1 MINNRYLKQSRI
13 TFLLAYP
20 VMLSQLGQILVGVSD
35 SVMVGQLGTA
45 PLAGV
50 SLGNSIF
57 ILFLT
62 FGIGISYGITPLV
75 AKADGERDNKKII
88 EILKQGFL
96 VNGVTGILLFILLFL
111 TSFVFPYLNQPGE
124 VIILAKPYFLIISCS
139 IIPFMVFQVFRQF
152 AEGLSLTRQAMIITV
167 SGNILNVFFNYLLI
181 FGKLGFPAYGLMGAG
196 IATLIS
202 RIYMALAMILF
213 VGYGG
218 FFKPYWA
225 HFNKKGIDKSI
236 IRNILNIGLPSGM
249 QFIFEVGAF
258 SLAAIMIGWLGASSL
273 AAHQIAINLAAI
285 TYMMATGLAT
295 ATTIRV
301 GNQLGRKDYQSM
313 RLVGFTGF
321 YMSAVFMG
329 LNAIIL
335 ILGRHFFPSLYIS
348 EQEVIG
354 IASSLLFIAAIFQ
367 LSDGIQ
373 VVGLGALRGMADVKM
388 PTLITLVA
396 YWILALPLGYIL
408 GFSLHMGALGIWIG
422 LLAGLTV
429 AAVLLY
435 IRFDRLSQRRLSTT

>member
-1 MINNRYLKQSRI
+1 MIDRRYFKQSRI

-75 AKADGERDNKKII
+75 AKADGERNNNKII
-88 EILKQGFL
+88 EVLKHGFL
-96 VNGVTGILLFILLFL
+96 VNGITGLILFMLLFL
-111 TSFVFPYLNQPGE
+111 TSFIFPYLNQPE
-124 VIILAKPYFLIISCS
+124 DVILLAKPYFLVISFS

-152 AEGLSLTRQAMIITV
+152 AEGLSLTRQAMIITI
-167 SGNILNVFFNYLLI
+167 SGNILNVFFNYILI
-181 FGKLGFPAYGLMGAG
+181 FGKFGLPAYGLVGAG

-202 RIYMALAMILF
+202 RIYMAFAMILF
-213 VGYGG
+213 VAYGQI
-218 FFKPYWA
+218 FKPYWKE
-225 HFNKKGIDKSI
+225 FRKKGLDKGI
-236 IRNILNIGLPSGM
+236 IRNILSIGLPSGL

-258 SLAAIMIGWLGASSL
+258 SLAAIMIGWLGATSL

-301 GNQLGRKDYQSM
+301 GNQLGRKDYKSM
-313 RLVGFTGF
+313 RMVGFTGF
-321 YMSAVFMG
+321 YMSAIFMG
-329 LNAIIL
+329 FNALIL
-335 ILGRHFFPSLYIS
+335 ITGRHFFPTLYIN
-348 EQEVIG
+348 EPEVIE
-354 IASSLLFIAAIFQ
+354 IASSLLFIAAVFQ
-367 LSDGIQ
+367 LSDGVQ
-373 VVGLGALRGMADVKM
+373 VVGLGALRGMADVKI
-388 PTLITLVA
+388 PTLITLLA
-396 YWILALPLGYIL
+396 YWILALPVGYVF
-408 GFSLHMGALGIWIG
+408 GFSLNMGAFGIWIG
-422 LLAGLTV
+422 LLTGLTI

-435 IRFDRLSQRRLSTT
+435 IRFNKLSLARLYFD